1 MRALL
6 SLLRRPLGTALV
18 LALSAAC
25 GADDPAGDA
34 SGDTSG
40 SGEDA
45 TGDSGCDLAVA
56 PVADAPCACVG
67 DQWEGE
73 RDGCDQICFCTN
85 RGWQCRADGCV
96 DATGDEGDSPTS
108 SAALSWQGPVTV
120 REVTGNG
127 DGKAQPGEA
136 WEVVTR
142 LASDVEAPGV
152 DTVVRIESISPRV
165 RIDEASSPYAGV
177 SATGVDVAMPFRIA
191 DDASAGVASIELSAF
206 VPGGFSTI
214 SETVEVTI
222 EQVAAPRLLWSG
234 CALAPA
240 PGADDE
246 RVEAGE
252 SWSASCRL
260 ANEGTVAT
268 VSLALSASASS
279 GTLEL
284 GELAGAPASLIPGA
298 SSTVTVPFTVAASP
312 LEARP
317 TIALV
322 ALADGIEPAG
332 QLVEVPLELPDTLSV
347 TSYAFSEATA
357 GDGAPTVGETWRL
370 EVNVANTGAFEVDGL
385 RWELRPTDV
394 VAFEFAAPSGP
405 GSIAAGGSARVTAEL
420 VVTETTPPAAR
431 MLLRPSSSVRTIH
444 GPFPLDLAFATR

>member
-67 DQWEGE
+67 DQWEGQ

-206 VPGGFSTI
+206 VPGGFSTRRGPTM
-214 SETVEVTI
+214 SGSRPGSPGL
-222 EQVAAPRLLWSG
+222 PR
-234 CALAPA
+234 
-240 PGADDE
+240 
-246 RVEAGE
+246 AG
-252 SWSASCRL
+252 
-260 ANEGTVAT
+260 
-268 VSLALSASASS
+268 
-279 GTLEL
+279 
-284 GELAGAPASLIPGA
+284 
-298 SSTVTVPFTVAASP
+298 SP
-312 LEARP
+312 TR
-317 TIALV
+317 
-322 ALADGIEPAG
+322 
-332 QLVEVPLELPDTLSV
+332 
-347 TSYAFSEATA
+347 
-357 GDGAPTVGETWRL
+357 
-370 EVNVANTGAFEVDGL
+370 
-385 RWELRPTDV
+385 
-394 VAFEFAAPSGP
+394 APSP
-405 GSIAAGGSARVTAEL
+405 RCRWRSLQA
-420 VVTETTPPAAR
+420 PPRA
-431 MLLRPSSSVRTIH
+431 PSSSVNWPVRQPRSSR
-444 GPFPLDLAFATR
+444 GPRAR